1 MAIAQVGRAL
11 ATAKGLRAGTVWVNC
26 YLVVD
31 PTAPFGG
38 YKESGHGRELGEKSL
53 DNYLETKNTVIPMDV
68 LAKI

>member
-31 PTAPFGG
+31 PSAPFGG
-38 YKESGHGRELGEKSL
+38 FKQSGHGRELGEEAL
-53 DNYLETKNTVIPMDV
+53 HNYLEVKNTVIPMDPK
-68 LAKI
+68 L